1 MIALAGEMQGSCK
14 TPLGYVW
21 RERSGGDR
29 REMNRAASGQTGGSS
44 PVLEVELKI
53 SEWTSMQV
61 WILRPMKVTPRE

>member
-29 REMNRAASGQTGGSS
+29 REMIEQLLDRLVEALRCSKWSG
-44 PVLEVELKI
+44 K
-53 SEWTSMQV
+53 
-61 WILRPMKVTPRE
+61 